1 MRVTPKLL
9 LSCASAL
16 LLASAACVANA
27 ASAVVHDDAGRF
39 GYQMNAA
46 TPSHALH
53 WAVSY
58 CARHSPRCTNVVT
71 TDRPGYSAIYRG
83 RNAVGVAL
91 AEPTSSQAQERA
103 RKACQARGEGC
114 ELHLLWR
121 EEPAPAAD

>member
-1 MRVTPKLL
+1 PALLNAPAGYAVIARQSGRALARSRCSMPRRLPVRVTPKLL

-46 TPSHALH
+46 TPSQALH

-71 TDRPGYSAIYRG
+71 TDRPGYSAIYLG
-83 RNAVGVAL
+83 RNAV
-91 AEPTSSQAQERA
+91 
-103 RKACQARGEGC
+103 
-114 ELHLLWR
+114 
-121 EEPAPAAD
+121 